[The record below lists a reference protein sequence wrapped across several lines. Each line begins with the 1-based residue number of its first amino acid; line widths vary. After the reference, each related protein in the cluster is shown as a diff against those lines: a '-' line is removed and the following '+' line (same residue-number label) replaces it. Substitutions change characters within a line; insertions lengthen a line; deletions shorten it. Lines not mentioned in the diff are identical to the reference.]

1 MNRKTCP
8 EQGRRIIFVFA
19 VLLVAAIAL
28 AACGGAPGAA
38 PSGAKDKV
46 TLQSKWVP
54 QAQFAGYY
62 AAKDKGF
69 YDAENLDV
77 TIRPGGPDIVPE
89 QVVAS
94 GQAQFGIDWLPSL
107 LSARDQNTP
116 LVNVAQ
122 VYQKSGMLSIRWKD
136 SKLSGV
142 PDYKGKK
149 IAVWLGG
156 NEFELYATLAKY
168 NLDPKKDLEIV
179 SQPFDMNLILEK
191 KVSAAAAMTYNE
203 LAQVL
208 EVKNPATGK
217 LYTMDDLDAVD
228 FNKEG
233 TAMLEDGVFTTE
245 AFLKEAK
252 NQDITVRF
260 LKATM
265 RGWIYCR
272 DNQADCV
279 DIVLKQG
286 PTLPK
291 GHQTWQMNEV
301 NKLVWPSPNGVGVM
315 DDKLFQQTADIALK
329 YGVIKKA
336 ADKAAYTSD
345 YAKKAISALSGTD
358 ANGSSFKPG
367 TVTLTEGGK

>member
-1 MNRKTCP
+1 MSRN
-8 EQGRRIIFVFA
+8 IILIFA
-19 VLLVAAIAL
+19 AQLIAAIAL
-28 AACGGAPGAA
+28 AACGGAGA

-46 TLQSKWVP
+46 TLQLKWVP

-62 AAKDKGF
+62 AAKEKGY

-77 TIRPGGPDIVPE
+77 TVRPGGPDITPE
-89 QVVAS
+89 QVVAA

-107 LSARDQNTP
+107 LASRDSGTP

-122 VYQKSGMLSIRWKD
+122 VFQKSGMLSIRWKD
-136 SKLSGV
+136 VGLKGV

-168 NLDPKKDLEIV
+168 SLDPKKDLEIV
-179 SQPFDMNLILEK
+179 SQPFDMNLLLDR

-203 LAQVL
+203 YAQVL

-217 LYTMDDLDAVD
+217 LYQPDELDVVD
-228 FNKEG
+228 FNREG
-233 TAMLEDGVFTTE
+233 TAMLEDGVFSTE
-245 AFLKEAK
+245 TFLKDAK
-252 NQDITVRF
+252 NQDITTRF
-260 LKATM
+260 LKASF
-265 RGWIYCR
+265 RGWMYCR

-291 GHQTWQMNEV
+291 GHQTWQMNEI

-336 ADKAAYTSD
+336 ADKSGYNAD
-345 YAKKAISALSGTD
+345 YAKKAVAALSGQDTNG
-358 ANGSSFKPG
+358 ANWKA
-367 TVTLTEGGK
+367 TTITLSEGGK

>member
-1 MNRKTCP
+1 MLQK
-8 EQGRRIIFVFA
+8 VFA
-19 VLLVAAIAL
+19 VLVCCTAL
-28 AACGGAPGAA
+28 ALFAACGPFAGSTA
-38 PSGAKDKV
+38 GAKDKV
-46 TLQSKWVP
+46 VLQSKWVP

-62 AAKDKGF
+62 AAKEKGY
-69 YDAENLDV
+69 YDAENLDI
-77 TIRPGGPDIVPE
+77 TIKPGGPDIIPE

-94 GQAQFGIDWLPSL
+94 GQAQFGIDWLPSM
-107 LSARDQNTP
+107 LSSRESGAP

-122 VYQKSGMLSIRWKD
+122 VFQKSGMLSIRWKD
-136 SKLSGV
+136 TNLGGV

-149 IAVWLGG
+149 VAVWLGG

-179 SQPFDMNLILEK
+179 SQPFDMNLLLDK
-191 KVSAAAAMTYNE
+191 KDVAAAAMTYNE
-203 LAQVL
+203 YAQVL
-208 EVKNPATGK
+208 EVKNAATGK
-217 LYTMDDLDAVD
+217 LYQPEDLQIVD

-245 AFLKEAK
+245 TFLKDSK
-252 NQDITVRF
+252 NQDITTRF
-260 LKATM
+260 LKASL
-265 RGWIYCR
+265 RGWIFCR
-272 DNQADCV
+272 DNVNECV

-291 GHQTWQMNEV
+291 GHQTWQMNEI

-315 DDKLFQQTADIALK
+315 DAALYKQTADIALK

-336 ADKAAYTSD
+336 AGNEAFNTDF
-345 YAKKAISALSGTD
+345 AKKAVEALKDQDTKG
-358 ANGSSFKPG
+358 ANYKPS

>member
-1 MNRKTCP
+1 MNHK
-8 EQGRRIIFVFA
+8 FVFA
-19 VLLVAAIAL
+19 FLLVAALAL
-28 AACGGAPGAA
+28 AACGSAPGAA

-89 QVVAS
+89 QVVAA

-107 LSARDQNTP
+107 LSARDQGTP

-136 SKLSGV
+136 TNLSGV

-179 SQPFDMNLILEK
+179 SQPFDMNLILDK
-191 KVSAAAAMTYNE
+191 KVTAAAAMTYNE

-217 LYTMDDLDAVD
+217 LYTMDDLQAVD

-245 AFLKEAK
+245 AFLKDAK

-260 LKATM
+260 LKASM

-272 DNQADCV
+272 DNQSECV

-336 ADKAAYTSD
+336 ADKNAYTTD
-345 YAKKAISALSGTD
+345 YAKKAISALTGTD
-358 ANGSSFKPG
+358 ANGANFKPA

>member
-1 MNRKTCP
+1 MNYKTQP
-8 EQGRRIIFVFA
+8 AVARSFLIELA
-19 VLLVAAIAL
+19 VLLAAAFVL
-28 AACGGAPGAA
+28 SACGGAPGAA
-38 PSGAKDKV
+38 PGGAKDKV

-89 QVVAS
+89 QVVAA

-107 LSARDQNTP
+107 LSARDQGTP
-116 LVNVAQ
+116 LVNVGQ
-122 VYQKSGMLSIRWKD
+122 VFQKSGMLSIRWKD
-136 SKLSGV
+136 PPLNGV
-142 PDYKGKK
+142 ADYKGKK

-191 KVSAAAAMTYNE
+191 KVTAAAAMTYNE

-217 LYTMDDLDAVD
+217 LYTMDDLATVD

-233 TAMLEDGVFTTE
+233 TAMLEDGIFTTE
-245 AFLKEAK
+245 AFLKDAK

-260 LKATM
+260 LKASL

-336 ADKAAYTSD
+336 ADKSAYTAD
-345 YAKKAISALSGTD
+345 YAKKAIAALSGTD
-358 ANGSSFKPG
+358 VNGNNYKPA